1 MDPILL
7 QPEKTS
13 QGKKTSG
20 GKKKAPMK
28 PKSDEDTLKLEQLAT
43 SVGNLAIEPSCDGSD
58 KTMLISPVDSFQ
70 VFEGHLLKCSKQ
82 IQSLTSEMTKLKNA
96 LYQLKLERFQ
106 PSQEAKD
113 HSNED
118 GLLDLSNEV
127 VTVLHLEGNMKT
139 SDEVK
144 QALQKYVVDHNLVPV
159 NADNTVASFKPDS
172 ELKKL
177 LGVKR
182 STKQFSVDDVHREVL
197 KLHIKKQQEMSLS
210 P

>member
-7 QPEKTS
+7 QPDKTS

-20 GKKKAPMK
+20 GGRLKKASMK
-28 PKSDEDTLKLEQLAT
+28 PKSDDDISTLEQLAT
-43 SVGNLAIEPSCDGSD
+43 SVGNLAIEPSCD
-58 KTMLISPVDSFQ
+58 KTMAISPVDPFQ
-70 VFEGHLLKCSKQ
+70 NLEGHLLKCSRH
-82 IQSLTSEMTKLKNA
+82 IQSLTSEMAKIKKA
-96 LYQLKLERFQ
+96 LYQLKFEGFQ
-106 PSQEAKD
+106 PSLEAHD

-118 GLLDLSNEV
+118 GLLDLSNDI
-127 VTVLHLEGNMKT
+127 VTVLDLGGNMKT

-144 QALQKYVVDHNLVPV
+144 QALQKYVAEHNLVPV

-197 KLHIKKQQEMSLS
+197 KLHIKKPQEMSSS